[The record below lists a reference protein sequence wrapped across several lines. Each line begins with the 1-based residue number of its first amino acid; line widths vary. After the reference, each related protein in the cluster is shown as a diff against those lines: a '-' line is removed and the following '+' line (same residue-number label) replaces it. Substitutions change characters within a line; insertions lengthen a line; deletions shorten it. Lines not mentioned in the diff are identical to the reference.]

1 MQKLNEFGVNFEKD
15 IVAITTD
22 GCAMMKKLG
31 RSIASLHQL
40 CYAHGLQLVIQD
52 IFYQKHN
59 EDTAIYSDGSGTHD
73 EDNRTTLDHDSDDDF
88 SDGLDNSG
96 TADSGNAL
104 ALNLDIIETVNKV
117 RRVVKI
123 FKDILSPFWVKM
135 RILLLKKQ

>member
-22 GCAMMKKLG
+22 GCAMMENLG

-59 EDTAIYSDGSGTHD
+59 EDIAIFSDGSGTDD
-73 EDNRTTLDHDSDDDF
+73 EVNRTTLYHDSDDDF
-88 SDGLDNSG
+88 SDGLDISG
-96 TADSGNAL
+96 LWKCSS
-104 ALNLDIIETVNKV
+104 I
-117 RRVVKI
+117 RFRYY
-123 FKDILSPFWVKM
+123 
-135 RILLLKKQ
+135 